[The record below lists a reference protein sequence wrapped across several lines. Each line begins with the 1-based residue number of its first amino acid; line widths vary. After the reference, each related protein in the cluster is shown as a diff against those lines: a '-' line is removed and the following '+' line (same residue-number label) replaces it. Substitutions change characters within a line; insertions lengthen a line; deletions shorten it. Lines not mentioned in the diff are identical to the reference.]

1 MTLQQFLL
9 ILRARWFVALLT
21 LLVTVLVTVGVSLVI
36 PKQYTSSAAVVVDV
50 KSPDPVTGQLLAGMM
65 APGYMATQIDIIN
78 SDRVA
83 QRVVKLLRM
92 DESGAIRQQWQQE
105 TEGRGQL
112 LLWLS
117 AVLQKNLDVRPARES
132 NVISISYTGAD
143 PDFAAA
149 VANAFAQAYLD
160 VNLEL
165 KLAPIRQYA
174 SFFEEQSKAA
184 RQRLDQALTAL
195 SGYQQANGLVS
206 ADDRLDYETAKL
218 NETSSQLTQIQG
230 QTTDSQ
236 SKRQNVSA
244 DTVAEVMQ
252 SPLING
258 LKADIARLDAKLQEG
273 NVILGRNHPQ
283 TLRTESELAS
293 LRGQLAVETR
303 KITSSID
310 TTYQVSR
317 QREDQLKRAVATQKA
332 RVLALNKQRD
342 ELRVLRNDIDIA
354 QRAFETISQR
364 AAQTNVESQNSL
376 TNIAILNAAAAPI
389 EPSRPRILLNVL
401 VSVFLGTLLGVGLAL
416 MLELAN
422 RKVRSADD
430 LAEALDL
437 PVLGAIAS
445 AGRSLKRSG
454 GNRKNNSTL
463 AASGVSGARA

>member
-9 ILRARWFVALLT
+9 ILRARWLVALLT
-21 LLVTVLVTVGVSLVI
+21 LLVTVLVTVGVSTVI
-36 PKQYTSSAAVVVDV
+36 PKQYTANAAMVLDV
-50 KSPDPVTGQLLAGMM
+50 RSPDPVTGQMLPGMI
-65 APGYMATQIDIIN
+65 APGYMATQIDIIT

-83 QRVVKLLRM
+83 QRVVQLLRM
-92 DESGAIRQQWQQE
+92 EESAAIRQQWQGE
-105 TEGRGQL
+105 TQGKGQL
-112 LLWLS
+112 RVWLAQLLK
-117 AVLQKNLDVRPARES
+117 KNLEVRPARES
-132 NVISISYTGAD
+132 NVINISYTGAD

-160 VNLEL
+160 VNLDL
-165 KLAPIRQYA
+165 KLAPARQYA
-174 SFFEEQSKAA
+174 GFFEEQSKAA
-184 RQRLDQALTAL
+184 RVRLDQALTAL
-195 SGYQQANGLVS
+195 SSYQQANGLVS
-206 ADDRLDYETAKL
+206 ADERLDFETAKL

-236 SKRQNVSA
+236 SKRQNTRA

-258 LKADIARLDAKLQEG
+258 LKADIARLEARLQEG
-273 NVILGRNHPQ
+273 NVVLGKNHPQ
-283 TLRTESELAS
+283 TLRTESELES
-293 LRGQLAVETR
+293 LRSQLAAETR

-317 QREDQLKRAVATQKA
+317 QREDQLKRALATQKA
-332 RVLALNKQRD
+332 RVLELNRQRD

-364 AAQTNVESQNSL
+364 AAQTSLESQNSQ
-376 TNIAILNAAAAPI
+376 TNIALLNAATAPI
-389 EPSRPRILLNVL
+389 EPSRPRMLLNVL
-401 VSVFLGTLLGVGLAL
+401 VSIFLGTLLGVGLAL

-422 RKVRSADD
+422 RKVRSSDD

-445 AGRSLKRSG
+445 AGRSLKRVGSNKKTSNG
-454 GNRKNNSTL
+454 PVAL
-463 AASGVSGARA
+463 SGANA

>member
-9 ILRARWFVALLT
+9 ILRARWAVALLT
-21 LLVTVLVTVGVSLVI
+21 LLITVAATVAVSLI
-36 PKQYTSSAAVVVDV
+36 LPKQYSANAAVVVDV
-50 KSPDPVTGQLLAGMM
+50 KSPDPVTGMLLAGMM

-92 DESGAIRQQWQQE
+92 EESAAIRQQWQDE
-105 TEGRGQL
+105 TQGKGQL

-117 AVLQKNLDVRPARES
+117 ELLKKNLDVKPARES
-132 NVISISYTGAD
+132 NVINISYTGAD

-165 KLAPIRQYA
+165 KLAPARQYA
-174 SFFEEQSKAA
+174 AFFEEQTKTA
-184 RQRLDQALTAL
+184 RERLDQALAAL
-195 SGYQQANGLVS
+195 STYQQTNGLVA
-206 ADDRLDYETAKL
+206 ADDRLDYETARL
-218 NETSSQLTQIQG
+218 NEISSQLTQIQA

-236 SKRQNVSA
+236 SKRQNSKA

-252 SPLING
+252 SPMING
-258 LKADIARLDAKLQEG
+258 LKSDIARLEAKLQES
-273 NVILGRNHPQ
+273 NINLGKNHPQ
-283 TLRTESELAS
+283 TIRNEAELES
-293 LRGQLAVETR
+293 LRAQLQTETR

-317 QREDQLKRAVATQKA
+317 QREDELKKTMATQKA
-332 RVLALNKQRD
+332 RVLDLNKQRD

-354 QRAFETISQR
+354 QRAFESISQR
-364 AAQTNVESQNSL
+364 ASQTNVESQNSQ
-376 TNIAILNAAAAPI
+376 TNIAVLNAATAPN
-389 EPSRPRILLNVL
+389 EPSKPRVLLNVL
-401 VSVFLGTLLGVGLAL
+401 VSIFLGTLLGVGLAL

-430 LAEALDL
+430 LSEALDL
-437 PVLGAIAS
+437 PVLGSIAS
-445 AGRSLKRSG
+445 AGRLLKRTGSSTKP
-454 GNRKNNSTL
+454 GNTL
-463 AASGVSGARA
+463 AITGACA